1 MEKRKFYKEN
11 INNNEGQNREI
22 ITMRR
27 DQTRAAIA
35 EHKEMILKQ
44 KQDRVR
50 ETRLQ
55 SVDCDT
61 IKHKINQDY
70 EN

>member
-1 MEKRKFYKEN
+1 VN
-11 INNNEGQNREI
+11 SNEGQNREI

-27 DQTRAAIA
+27 DQNRNAIA
-35 EHKEMILKQ
+35 EHKDMILKK
-44 KQDRVR
+44 KQDRVH

>member
-1 MEKRKFYKEN
+1 
-11 INNNEGQNREI
+11 
-22 ITMRR
+22 MRR
-27 DQTRAAIA
+27 DQNRSAIK
-35 EHKEMILKQ
+35 EHKEFILKQ

-61 IKHKINQDY
+61 IKHKINHDY

>member
-1 MEKRKFYKEN
+1 MERRKFYKEN
-11 INNNEGQNREI
+11 VNSNEGQNREI

-27 DQTRAAIA
+27 DQNRHAIA
-35 EHKEMILKQ
+35 EHKDMILKQ

-61 IKHKINQDY
+61 IKHKINQD
-70 EN
+70 

>member
-22 ITMRR
+22 ISMRR
-27 DQTRAAIA
+27 DQNRQAIA
-35 EHKEMILKQ
+35 EHRELILKQ
-44 KQDRVR
+44 KQDTVR

-61 IKHKINQDY
+61 IKHKINQD
-70 EN
+70 